1 MIRNEN
7 TIVVHNKSFLLTGN
21 EKYRSQLLL
30 RCTKENKNIGKTN
43 VIKIDNIK
51 LQRNEN

>member
-1 MIRNEN
+1 MMKNEN
-7 TIVVHNKSFLLTGN
+7 TIVVHNNSFLLTGK
-21 EKYRSQLLL
+21 EKYKSQLLL
-30 RCTKENKNIGKTN
+30 RCTKENKNIGKTK